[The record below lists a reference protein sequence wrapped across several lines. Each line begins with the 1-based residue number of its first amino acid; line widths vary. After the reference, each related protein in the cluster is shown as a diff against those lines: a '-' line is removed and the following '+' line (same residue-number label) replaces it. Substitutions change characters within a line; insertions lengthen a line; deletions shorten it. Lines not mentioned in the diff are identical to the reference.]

1 MQDEPNPGLN
11 PWIKVTEFGSGDFP
25 DRTQSIRI
33 ARQAPLAALASI
45 EERLEKYFFANEV
58 VWMYLVR

>member
-25 DRTQSIRI
+25 DRTQSIRFV
-33 ARQAPLAALASI
+33 RQAPLAALASI
-45 EERLEKYFFANEV
+45 EARLAKYFLAKED